1 MNVLWSYF
9 WPVFAAGLLIGGPA
23 GTIAF
28 RRRSRRNLAL
38 AIGLLVSLAAAA
50 LWHGPLG
57 AADRLSSK
65 VERQAR
71 TSLDFY
77 EMPQVT
83 GALHR
88 GPLTRRLVLS
98 GDGGL
103 NDWQRGELVR
113 LFSQLPGVSEA
124 QWTRSR
130 AGIPL
135 IAEGAGVGVLGF
147 LLGLLLAYLV
157 DLRRRY
163 NAQWDW

>member
-1 MNVLWSYF
+1 MNTLWTYF
-9 WPVFAAGLLIGGPA
+9 WPLFAAGLLIGGSA

-28 RRRSRRNLAL
+28 RRQSRRNLAL
-38 AIGLLVSLAAAA
+38 AIGLAASLAAVG

-57 AADRLSSK
+57 AADRFASG
-65 VERQAR
+65 VDRRAR
-71 TSLDFY
+71 VTLDYY
-77 EMPQVT
+77 EMTKVT

-88 GPLTRRLVLS
+88 APLTRRLVMS
-98 GDGGL
+98 GYRDL
-103 NDWQRGELVR
+103 DDWQRGELVR

-124 QWTRSR
+124 QLSPSP
-130 AGIPL
+130 AGTPL
-135 IAEGAGVGVLGF
+135 ILEGAGVGVLGF